1 MRCSQ
6 KLRSYPLEI
15 GGNKIYIPINP
26 GIVPRRVK
34 SLDKEIIDRLINIVG
49 KDNASINPVDLVCYS
64 VDCYAI
70 KHGTMP
76 DIVVRPGNISEV
88 QEIMRIADLYAIP
101 VVPRAG
107 GSCLTG
113 GCVPTRGGIVVDLQ
127 RMNRILEVKK
137 DDLSVTVEPGVVFAQ
152 LNAYLKKYNLFFPP
166 DPASGEICTI
176 GGMVAANA
184 SGMRAVKYGVTADY
198 VTGLKVVL
206 PDGRLLKTG
215 GSARKTASGYDLIH
229 LFNRSEGTLGIIV
242 EITLKL
248 RPLPNFIMSAVAE
261 FDEPEDA
268 GRTVARTI
276 ASGVIP
282 AAIEIL
288 DSIAL
293 QVMREEAHLPLPDV
307 GAMLFLEFH
316 GEDRA
321 EVQKTFNRFRKI
333 AMEEKC
339 RELKIATDPD
349 EMEKLWAARK
359 RLFATLTRL
368 KPSPIATDIV
378 VPLSQIPTAIK
389 KIREISE
396 KYDIKITT
404 YGHAGDGNVHSLL
417 LADLRV
423 PGESERAHKAH
434 DEINRMA
441 IALGGTITGEHGIG
455 LEKKS
460 LIVEEHGEVGLDI
473 MRRIKKAID
482 PKGIMNPDK
491 IFEV

>member
-1 MRCSQ
+1 MDQ
-6 KLRSYPLEI
+6 
-15 GGNKIYIPINP
+15 
-26 GIVPRRVK
+26 
-34 SLDKEIIDRLINIVG
+34 EIIEQLIAVVG
-49 KDNASINPVDLVCYS
+49 KENASTDPVDLVCYS

-70 KHGTMP
+70 RERKMP
-76 DIVVRPGNISEV
+76 NIVVRPGSISEI
-88 QEIMRIADLYAIP
+88 QEIVKIADRYAIP
-101 VVPRAG
+101 IVPRAG

-113 GCVPTRGGIVVDLQ
+113 GCVPTRGGIIVDLQ
-127 RMNRILEVKK
+127 RMNRILEVRKE
-137 DDLSVTVEPGVVFAQ
+137 DLSVTVEAGVVYAQ
-152 LNAYLKKYNLFFPP
+152 LNAYLKKYGLFFPP

-198 VTGLKVVL
+198 VIGMKVVL
-206 PDGRLLKTG
+206 PDGRLLKIG
-215 GSARKTASGYDLIH
+215 GFARKTASGYDLIH
-229 LFNRSEGTLGIIV
+229 LFNRSEGTLGIIA

-248 RPLPNFIMSAVAE
+248 RPLPNFVMSAVAE
-261 FDEPEDA
+261 FDDPEDA
-268 GRTVARTI
+268 GRVVARTI

-293 QVMREEAHLPLPDV
+293 DVMREEANLPLPRV

-316 GEDRA
+316 GDDKA
-321 EVQKTFNRFRKI
+321 EVMKTYNRFKKI
-333 AMEEKC
+333 ALEERCKDI
-339 RELKIATDPD
+339 KIATDPE

-378 VPLSQIPTAIK
+378 VPLSQIPVAIK
-389 KIREISE
+389 KIRELSE

-423 PGESERAHKAH
+423 PGESERAHKVH

-460 LIVEEHGEVGLDI
+460 LIAEEHGEVGVDI